1 MKLSRIYIDNFRN
14 ITDLKIEIS
23 EFEVLV
29 GENNIGKTNI
39 LNAICNSLSRKIYFK
54 DKDFKNPEKPIK
66 IELTFDE
73 IDKRDEEAV
82 FFDFD
87 GLKNPEND
95 EITIRV
101 VAEWKESIGDVN
113 SSIKFIRTDL
123 KEEEQEIKD
132 VPWTFRKYISCFYVP
147 AHRDLKKE
155 IDSRNGIFDLIKTFK
170 PYYTVPFDS
179 LKSKIF
185 ENISNLSPIVED
197 EFNFTEISKNIIDGR
212 LVELEDL
219 KAAVKKF
226 DGRIDKEFIVKETD
240 LLINVIET
248 YNKRLEIQNQ
258 LIKFKKGL
266 KSSYDLESVETELNN
281 LSSEILLEEKIGL
294 NLIPVADEDFLKN
307 VTLEI
312 DEYSALVQG
321 DGYQN
326 IIDLLIKLLKAV
338 KLKNM
343 DETDFR
349 SFVIVIEEP
358 ESHLHPH
365 MQRNLI
371 KTLKNIQS
379 NFLKEGLNFQF
390 ILSTHS
396 PFIISPLEFLNLNFL
411 RKTGEITNS
420 IKLKSNVAEEIFD
433 ELRSEDGSDRNKKVR
448 AINKELETLF
458 YYYSDVF
465 FSKCVIL
472 GEGPTEKG
480 AMPIFGNKI
489 GKDLD
494 KFGVS
499 FLQVEGEGNLKYYAH
514 LFYKL
519 EIPTVLIV
527 DSDKKEKY
535 EDYDNVFLIGNV
547 YTDEYKK
554 KGAFELEILFNSP
567 HNKILHSLELKAPQS
582 ISKRIGNLK
591 GIFPHLKS
599 ENIEQLEDVHSHLNE
614 ENRKNKEYIRFML
627 SWMSDE
633 KGLFFGRTLAENL
646 DKNEIP
652 KVFAD
657 ALEKSIGL
665 SRGIKDETD

>member
-54 DKDFKNPEKPIK
+54 DKDFKNPENPIK

-73 IDKRDEEAV
+73 IDKREEEAI
-82 FFDFD
+82 FFDFN

-101 VAEWKESIGDVN
+101 IAEWKESIGDVN
-113 SSIKFIRTDL
+113 ASIKFIRTDL
-123 KEEEQEIKD
+123 PEEEQEIKD

-179 LKSKIF
+179 LKSKIL
-185 ENISNLSPIVED
+185 ENISNLAPIVED
-197 EFNFTEISKNIIDGR
+197 EFDFTEISKNIIDGK
-212 LVELEDL
+212 LVELKDL
-219 KAAVKKF
+219 KTAIKKF
-226 DGRIDKEFIVKETD
+226 DGRIDKEFIIKETD
-240 LLINVIET
+240 SLINIIET
-248 YNKRLEIQNQ
+248 YNNRLKIQNK
-258 LIKFKKGL
+258 LFKFKSGL
-266 KSSYDLESVETELNN
+266 KSSYELESVENELNE
-281 LSSEILLEEKIGL
+281 LSSELILEEKIGL
-294 NLIPVADEDFLKN
+294 NLVPVADEDFLKN

-326 IIDLLIKLLKAV
+326 ILDLLIKLLKAV

-349 SFVIVIEEP
+349 SFLIVIEEP

-371 KTLKNIQS
+371 KTLKNIQD
-379 NFLKEGLNFQF
+379 NFRKDGLNFQF

-396 PFIISPLEFLNLNFL
+396 PFILSPLRLINLNFL
-411 RKTGEITNS
+411 RKIDGITFS
-420 IKLKSNVAEEIFD
+420 IKLKEDIAEEIFKETDLSD
-433 ELRSEDGSDRNKKVR
+433 EIKNKKIKKIR
-448 AINKELETLF
+448 KTIDTLF
-458 YYYSDVF
+458 DNHSEVF

-472 GEGPTEKG
+472 GEGDTEKG
-480 AMPIFGNKI
+480 AIPVFGDKLE
-489 GKDLD
+489 KDLD
-494 KFGVS
+494 RYGIT
-499 FLQVEGEGNLKYYAH
+499 FLQANGESNLKYHAY
-514 LFYKL
+514 LFDRLK
-519 EIPTVLIV
+519 IPRVLMV
-527 DSDKKEKY
+527 DSDKE
-535 EDYDNVFLIGNV
+535 
-547 YTDEYKK
+547 DEYKDYENVIFIGDISSDGLNK

-567 HNKILHSLELKAPQS
+567 HNKIIKTLDLKNPQS
-582 ISKRIGNLK
+582 TSNRIGNLK
-591 GIFPHLKS
+591 GIFPHLKG
-599 ENIEQLEDVHSHLNE
+599 EKILNFEDVYDYLDE
-614 ENRKNKEYIRFML
+614 EDRKNREYL
-627 SWMSDE
+627 KLLLKWMDDE
-633 KGLFFGRTLAENL
+633 KGFFFGKYLAENL
-646 DKNEIP
+646 EKTEIP
-652 KVFAD
+652 EIFDDVFKLALKLARGKDD
-657 ALEKSIGL
+657 A
-665 SRGIKDETD
+665 TD